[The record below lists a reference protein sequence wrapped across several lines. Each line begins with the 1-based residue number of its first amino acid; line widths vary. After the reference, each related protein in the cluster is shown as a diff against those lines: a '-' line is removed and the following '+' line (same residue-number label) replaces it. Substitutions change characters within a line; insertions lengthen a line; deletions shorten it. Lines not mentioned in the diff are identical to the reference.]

1 MGSSET
7 EPDEIEDS
15 EASDYQAVRLKNAN
29 RRGEVPLTPSPYG
42 QQKLR
47 ILPHGMHEARGHNED
62 VNATDT
68 KNQAVRVSPSPTTI
82 DSKKH
87 QNNQNRLPN
96 VNPFRLASSSGIR
109 QTQQR
114 IANGNTSF
122 AQRAKILSQI
132 K

>member
-15 EASDYQAVRLKNAN
+15 EASDYQAIRLKNAN

-87 QNNQNRLPN
+87 
-96 VNPFRLASSSGIR
+96 
-109 QTQQR
+109 
-114 IANGNTSF
+114 
-122 AQRAKILSQI
+122 
-132 K
+132 